1 MSAAEEV
8 IPSELPKPAKRVQNR
23 TGRVQNRTRQ
33 NRTGRKQVRPSRA
46 EEMQAK
52 RKQQKEEAIDTRR
65 TQRQA
70 MIVSEELMADSS
82 SSSDSDNAESTDKQ
96 YSPGDRDELLEVLQ
110 EPRRHDRNSTSALS
124 LACEDLRNDFEIVAA
139 AVEQDPASLRFASA
153 SMVSNEGIVLAAI
166 HATCEES
173 CLSCEKHFP
182 LRYAS
187 QDLRRDSDLV
197 LTATLHGEG
206 FGGDHNLHAALRY
219 AATELRSDVDFAL
232 QALVSSCYPWKVWKE
247 LSSQCR
253 RNEAVALAAITEMR
267 GYWKEFGHSVE
278 MRGNWEPGC
287 AMVDEIAFT
296 FNDEPKIMFEVL
308 QLNGALLSWAADSIR
323 NNKTV
328 VLAAL
333 EASKDCSN
341 IIFINASS
349 RLRND
354 KAVVLAAVR
363 KSWRAIEYVSARLQD
378 DREVLVAALA
388 LGVGALQF
396 ASNELRDD
404 FDLIIDAIRNKS
416 VRAFDFASR
425 RLQQDPEILFAA
437 ISQDK
442 KYIHSVP
449 RNADEIS
456 GDEVE
461 EDELDYEDGEEEDVE
476 NDELDYEEG
485 ENEENDDDIEG
496 GRDLLGNKE
505 FMMKL
510 ITGVDRLM
518 FFFASKELKANLEFV
533 SEVARQF
540 PTFYETSC
548 YLAQI
553 KVESGL
559 FEEAA
564 DILIALLNHQK
575 DRHETADT
583 KALENAQHFAR
594 LVLADHLVVR
604 GRLDDAQH
612 QLRAILSK
620 APCALAHLKLG
631 LILDLAGNQEGAKE
645 ELIACTHLDPLLIR
659 HGLRNVNIL
668 RRQLERPPSR
678 NRLLESRAGF
688 GGYFDGHKWMRPLFG
703 TKPNA
708 HFADAQYHLG
718 RLEEDQFT
726 DSPLTFDQVTSEV
739 QSLVPRDL
747 ISAMDGTVVQRE
759 DTWTKRSRVRSQRG
773 ERFFASAEVPEAE
786 WKALE
791 KANSDLTIGIYDE
804 YFGTAA
810 GPPDGKYKVMVFRRF
825 RQDAYVWRYRV
836 AETIYR
842 DHKDVKSALNRHVER
857 TKKDKDGH
865 RYTDMEPLKK
875 AKSPDEHKKGYFGYQ
890 GYVDLCQKFDFTEA
904 CLVPRLCAATPMDPL
919 ARDRASTDGWN
930 RRLGLEPVQWHS
942 LQPAT
947 AAAAAS
953 AAAVATAAAPAG
965 GVAAAD
971 EQELPSGGA
980 IAGEAVVITG

>member
-8 IPSELPKPAKRVQNR
+8 IPSELPKPAKRVRNRTGRVQNR

-82 SSSDSDNAESTDKQ
+82 PSSDSDNAESTDKQ

-124 LACEDLRNDFEIVAA
+124 LACEDLRNDFEIVLA

-197 LTATLHGEG
+197 LEATLHGER
-206 FGGDHNLHAALRY
+206 FCGDHNLHAALRY

-388 LGVGALQF
+388 LEVGAL
-396 ASNELRDD
+396 
-404 FDLIIDAIRNKS
+404 
-416 VRAFDFASR
+416 
-425 RLQQDPEILFAA
+425 
-437 ISQDK
+437 
-442 KYIHSVP
+442 
-449 RNADEIS
+449 
-456 GDEVE
+456 
-461 EDELDYEDGEEEDVE
+461 
-476 NDELDYEEG
+476 
-485 ENEENDDDIEG
+485 
-496 GRDLLGNKE
+496 
-505 FMMKL
+505 
-510 ITGVDRLM
+510 
-518 FFFASKELKANLEFV
+518 
-533 SEVARQF
+533 
-540 PTFYETSC
+540 
-548 YLAQI
+548 
-553 KVESGL
+553 
-559 FEEAA
+559 
-564 DILIALLNHQK
+564 
-575 DRHETADT
+575 
-583 KALENAQHFAR
+583 
-594 LVLADHLVVR
+594 
-604 GRLDDAQH
+604 
-612 QLRAILSK
+612 
-620 APCALAHLKLG
+620 
-631 LILDLAGNQEGAKE
+631 
-645 ELIACTHLDPLLIR
+645 
-659 HGLRNVNIL
+659 
-668 RRQLERPPSR
+668 
-678 NRLLESRAGF
+678 
-688 GGYFDGHKWMRPLFG
+688 
-703 TKPNA
+703 
-708 HFADAQYHLG
+708 
-718 RLEEDQFT
+718 
-726 DSPLTFDQVTSEV
+726 
-739 QSLVPRDL
+739 
-747 ISAMDGTVVQRE
+747 
-759 DTWTKRSRVRSQRG
+759 
-773 ERFFASAEVPEAE
+773 
-786 WKALE
+786 
-791 KANSDLTIGIYDE
+791 
-804 YFGTAA
+804 
-810 GPPDGKYKVMVFRRF
+810 
-825 RQDAYVWRYRV
+825 
-836 AETIYR
+836 
-842 DHKDVKSALNRHVER
+842 
-857 TKKDKDGH
+857 
-865 RYTDMEPLKK
+865 
-875 AKSPDEHKKGYFGYQ
+875 
-890 GYVDLCQKFDFTEA
+890 
-904 CLVPRLCAATPMDPL
+904 
-919 ARDRASTDGWN
+919 
-930 RRLGLEPVQWHS
+930 
-942 LQPAT
+942 
-947 AAAAAS
+947 
-953 AAAVATAAAPAG
+953 
-965 GVAAAD
+965 
-971 EQELPSGGA
+971 
-980 IAGEAVVITG
+980 

>member
-1 MSAAEEV
+1 VVPHSVTCCHVRRVVAHTIEVDLTYDRSRPGTRLYSKVDLALDYTFELFHGGLCEQSQLPTMSAAEEI
-8 IPSELPKPAKRVQNR
+8 IPSELPKPAKRV
-23 TGRVQNRTRQ
+23 Q

-52 RKQQKEEAIDTRR
+52 RKQQKEDAIDTRR

-70 MIVSEELMADSS
+70 MIASRIQSQAMIAMIASEELMADNS

-96 YSPGDRDELLEVLQ
+96 YYPGDRDELFEVLQ

-124 LACEDLRNDFEIVAA
+124 LACDDLRNDFEIVLA

-153 SMVSNEGIVLAAI
+153 SMVSNEDIVLAAI

-187 QDLRRDSDLV
+187 QDLRCDSDLV
-197 LTATLHGEG
+197 LEATLYGDTFGE
-206 FGGDHNLHAALRY
+206 DHDLHAALRY

-232 QALVSSCYPWKVWKE
+232 QALESYSCYPWKVWKE

-253 RNEAVALAAITEMR
+253 RNEAVALAAITKMR
-267 GYWKEFGHSVE
+267 GYWKEFGYSVE
-278 MRGNWEPGC
+278 MRRIEEPGC

-333 EASKDCSN
+333 EASEDCSN
-341 IIFINASS
+341 IIFKNASS

-363 KSWRAIEYVSARLQD
+363 KSWRAIQYVSARLQD

-388 LGVGALQF
+388 LEVGALQF
-396 ASNELRDD
+396 ASDELRDD

-437 ISQDK
+437 ISEDK

-476 NDELDYEEG
+476 NDELDYEDGEEEDVENDELDYEEG
-485 ENEENDDDIEG
+485 EAEENDDDIEG

-505 FMMKL
+505 FMLKL

-553 KVESGL
+553 KIESGL
-559 FEEAA
+559 FEEAE
-564 DILIALLNHQK
+564 DILIALLNHQE
-575 DRHETADT
+575 DGHETADT

-612 QLRAILSK
+612 QLGAILSK

-631 LILDLAGNQEGAKE
+631 LVLDLAGNQEGAKE

-659 HGLRNVNIL
+659 HGLRDDEFL

-678 NRLLESRAGF
+678 NRLLESRAGL
-688 GGYFDGHKWMRPLFG
+688 GYYFDGHKWMRPLFG

-786 WKALE
+786 WKA
-791 KANSDLTIGIYDE
+791 KANSDLTIGSMTSVS
-804 YFGTAA
+804 GL
-810 GPPDGKYKVMVFRRF
+810 
-825 RQDAYVWRYRV
+825 Q
-836 AETIYR
+836 
-842 DHKDVKSALNRHVER
+842 
-857 TKKDKDGH
+857 
-865 RYTDMEPLKK
+865 
-875 AKSPDEHKKGYFGYQ
+875 
-890 GYVDLCQKFDFTEA
+890 
-904 CLVPRLCAATPMDPL
+904 LVPLMANTKSWCSVDFGKMPTFGDTKLLRP
-919 ARDRASTDGWN
+919 STETT
-930 RRLGLEPVQWHS
+930 RM
-942 LQPAT
+942 
-947 AAAAAS
+947 
-953 AAAVATAAAPAG
+953 
-965 GVAAAD
+965 
-971 EQELPSGGA
+971 
-980 IAGEAVVITG
+980 